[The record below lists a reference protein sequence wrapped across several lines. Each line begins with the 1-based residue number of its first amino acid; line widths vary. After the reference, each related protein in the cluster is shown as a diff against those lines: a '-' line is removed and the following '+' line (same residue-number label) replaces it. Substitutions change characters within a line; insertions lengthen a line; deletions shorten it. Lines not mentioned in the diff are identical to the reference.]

1 MDISK
6 TVSLIFMLLVFAT
19 LIQFLVNRLKA
30 ILGAKVVKYLP
41 ADVLAA
47 FLGILFALM
56 FGIDVF
62 KYFGLSTSIP
72 YAGCL
77 ISGLIISAGA
87 PAIHELITSIREQRK
102 ALESNK
108 EAN

>member
-30 ILGAKVVKYLP
+30 ILGVQIMKYLP

-47 FLGILFALM
+47 ILGVLFALM
-56 FGIDVF
+56 FNIDVF
-62 KYFGLSTSIP
+62 KYFGLSTNIP
-72 YAGCL
+72 YVGCF

-102 ALESNK
+102 ALENNK
-108 EAN
+108 EVK

>member
-30 ILGAKVVKYLP
+30 ILGVKVMKYLP

-62 KYFGLSTSIP
+62 KYFGLSTRIP
-72 YAGCL
+72 YVGCL

-102 ALESNK
+102 ALENNK
-108 EAN
+108 EVN